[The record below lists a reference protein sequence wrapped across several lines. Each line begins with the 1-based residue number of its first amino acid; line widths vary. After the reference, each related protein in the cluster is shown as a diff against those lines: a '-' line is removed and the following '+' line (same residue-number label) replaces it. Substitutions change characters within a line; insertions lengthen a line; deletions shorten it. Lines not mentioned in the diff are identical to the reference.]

1 MPRPRTTTSSRSG
14 SSRNAQPVV
23 IAGGG
28 IGGLAAALALAR
40 KGFRS
45 LVLEQAPQFGEIGA
59 GIQLAPNA
67 WHALDALGV
76 GGLVKKEAVFIE
88 RLLMMDGVSG
98 ERVIDIPLDERF
110 AHRFGNPY
118 AVTHRADIHGSLL
131 DGCKA
136 QPELIELRTSTRVEG
151 FHADDEKVLVNTAS
165 GETVEGA
172 ALVGA
177 DGGRSVIRERIVGDK
192 LALITGHMCY
202 RGGLDAGDVPKDLRW
217 AAATLW
223 AAHNTHIV
231 HYPLRGWKL
240 FNLVA
245 TVIGKH
251 TSGGHNELARPDEV
265 LPLFSHYCDKPLKLM
280 RTPKEFRRWML
291 LHREPVDNWTRG
303 RVTLLGDAAHFMLQY
318 MAQGA
323 AMAME
328 DAVCL
333 GACADAA
340 DGDFEKSFLDY
351 QKQRLIRATRVQV
364 SANKLV
370 GMIFHVPDG
379 LEREVRNDIYRGRT
393 AERYYDAL
401 EWVFSTPDY
410 VREFKAAGESKG
422 AGRNVRAPAGRNG
435 SRPPS
440 APRKAASRARA
451 RSTGSR
457 ARAAR

>member
-1 MPRPRTTTSSRSG
+1 MAKPR
-14 SSRNAQPVV
+14 NDKPVI

-28 IGGLAAALALAR
+28 IGGLSAALALAR

-45 LVLEQAPQFGEIGA
+45 VVLEQAPQFGEIGA

-88 RLLMMDGVSG
+88 HMLMMDGVTG
-98 ERVIDIPLDERF
+98 EKVIDIPLDERF
-110 AHRFGNPY
+110 AKRFGNPY

-136 QPELIELRTSTRVEG
+136 LPELIELRTSARVTG
-151 FHADDEKVLVNTAS
+151 FSQNHNSATAELADGSRVS
-165 GETVEGA
+165 GA
-172 ALVGA
+172 ALVAA
-177 DGGRSVIRERIVGDK
+177 DGGRSVVREKIVGDS
-192 LALITGHMCY
+192 LPLITGHMCY
-202 RGGLDAGDVPKDLRW
+202 RAVLDLNDVPKELRW

-223 AAHNTHIV
+223 AGHNTHIV

-251 TSGGHNELARPDEV
+251 TTGGHNELATPEEA
-265 LPLFSHYCDKPLKLM
+265 LPFFSHYCEEVMKLM
-280 RTPKEFRRWML
+280 RRPKEFRRWML
-291 LHREPVDNWTRG
+291 VHRQPVDNWTQG

-333 GACADAA
+333 GASVDET
-340 DGDFEKSFLDY
+340 DGDFERGFLSY
-351 QKQRLIRATRVQV
+351 QQKRLVRASRVQI
-364 SANKLV
+364 SANSLV

-379 LEREVRNDIYRGRT
+379 LERKVRNDIYRGRT
-393 AERYYDAL
+393 PERYYDAL
-401 EWVFSTPDY
+401 EWVFSAPDY
-410 VREFKAAGESKG
+410 VRSF
-422 AGRNVRAPAGRNG
+422 
-435 SRPPS
+435 
-440 APRKAASRARA
+440 
-451 RSTGSR
+451 
-457 ARAAR
+457 

>member
-1 MPRPRTTTSSRSG
+1 VRPR
-14 SSRNAQPVV
+14 NAEPVIV
-23 IAGGG
+23 AGGG

-40 KGFRS
+40 QGFRS
-45 LVLEQAPQFGEIGA
+45 VVLEQASQFGEIGA
-59 GIQLAPNA
+59 GIQIAPNA

-88 RLLMMDGVSG
+88 HLLMFDGVSG
-98 ERVIDIPLDERF
+98 EKVVDIPLDKRF
-110 AHRFGNPY
+110 AKRFGNPY

-136 QPELIELRTSTRVEG
+136 LPELIELRTSSRVTG
-151 FHADDEKVLVNTAS
+151 FEDHGTAVVVKT
-165 GETVEGA
+165 GKDQIRGI

-177 DGGRSVIRERIVGDK
+177 DGGKSVIREKIVGDT
-192 LALITGHMCY
+192 LPLITGHMCY
-202 RGGLDAGDVPKDLRW
+202 RAVLDINDVPKDLRF

-223 AAHNTHIV
+223 AAHNAHIV

-245 TVIGKH
+245 TIIGKH
-251 TSGGHNELARPDEV
+251 TSGGHNELAQPEEV
-265 LPLFSHYCDKPLKLM
+265 LPFFSHYCDKPLKLM

-291 LHREPVDNWTRG
+291 LHREPVNNWSRG

-333 GACADAA
+333 GLSADEA
-340 DGDFEKSFLDY
+340 DGDFATAFKNYQEK
-351 QKQRLIRATRVQV
+351 RLVRATRVQI

-379 LEREVRNDIYRGRT
+379 LERLVRNDMYRGRT

-401 EWVFSTPDY
+401 EWVFSAPDY
-410 VREFKAAGESKG
+410 VRNFAARG
-422 AGRNVRAPAGRNG
+422 AAQSRRPRAPR
-435 SRPPS
+435 R
-440 APRKAASRARA
+440 AASRAGA

-457 ARAAR
+457 ARAARPARRPPSRRRASPVR

>member
-1 MPRPRTTTSSRSG
+1 
-14 SSRNAQPVV
+14 VI

-45 LVLEQAPQFGEIGA
+45 MVLEQAAQFGEIGA
-59 GIQLAPNA
+59 GIQIAPNA

-76 GGLVKKEAVFIE
+76 GQLVKKEAVFIE

-98 ERVIDIPLDERF
+98 EQVIDIPLDERF
-110 AHRFGNPY
+110 AKRFGNPY

-136 QPELIELRTSTRVEG
+136 LPGMIELRTNARVAG
-151 FHADDEKVLVNTAS
+151 FEIESDNEVKVHTQNGSLR
-165 GETVEGA
+165 GP

-177 DGGRSVIRERIVGDK
+177 DGGRSVIRDVIVGDPLPATTLHK
-192 LALITGHMCY
+192 CY
-202 RGGLDAGDVPKDLRW
+202 RAVLNIDDVPQELRFP
-217 AAATLW
+217 AATLW
-223 AAHNTHIV
+223 AAHDTHIV

-245 TVIGKH
+245 TTIGKPIAE
-251 TSGGHNELARPDEV
+251 GHAEKAAPEEV
-265 LPLFSHYCDKPLKLM
+265 LPQFSHYCDKPLRLM
-280 RTPKEFRRWML
+280 RTPSQFTRWML
-291 LHREPVDNWTRG
+291 RYRDPVDNWIRG
-303 RVTLLGDAAHFMLQY
+303 PVALLGDAAHFMLQY

-340 DGDFEKSFLDY
+340 EGDFAAAFRHY
-351 QKQRLIRATRVQV
+351 QEQRIVRASRVHI
-364 SANKLV
+364 SANSLI

-379 LEREVRNDIYRGRT
+379 LQRKIRNDIYRGRT
-393 AERYYDAL
+393 PERYYDAL
-401 EWVFSTPDY
+401 EWIFTPPDY
-410 VREFKAAGESKG
+410 VRDFG
-422 AGRNVRAPAGRNG
+422 
-435 SRPPS
+435 
-440 APRKAASRARA
+440 
-451 RSTGSR
+451 
-457 ARAAR
+457 